1 MAIDP
6 KHVAAADTA
15 RKLYQSNLVDPS
27 GDRADW
33 LRTLRVT
40 RKTIAKALKAS
51 ALLEKME
58 VALMSNG
65 AHNIVFRHLLAPP
78 ISQDQFKLLCPEWP
92 KSSEKSARTVNSD
105 AAIAAKKVLVGRL
118 DPRFGIWLTQ
128 KRPPT
133 RRELRTLLLHVSPL
147 IASQRLATGRRSDLA
162 GGQEQLVIDLLIP
175 KGWTRLPSKLIDTR
189 AAVAPKHFMHKTRF
203 ATGTTTHQEV
213 DIACGLKATYVLAL
227 ECKVS
232 NDETNSVKRINDVIK
247 KSHAW
252 KEHWGNFV
260 ITAALLQGVI
270 APKDVQRLS
279 DNGIEVFWS
288 HDLEEFEN
296 WLEKKLA

>member
-6 KHVAAADTA
+6 KHVAAAETA

-33 LRTLRVT
+33 LRTLRET
-40 RKTIAKALKAS
+40 RKTIAMALRAS
-51 ALLEKME
+51 DFLDKME
-58 VALMSNG
+58 VALMTNG

-92 KSSEKSARTVNSD
+92 KSSEKSARPVKAV

-118 DPRFGIWLTQ
+118 DPRFGNWLAQ
-128 KRPPT
+128 KRQPS

-162 GGQEQLVIDLLIP
+162 GGQEQLVINLLMP

-213 DIACGLKATYVLAL
+213 DIACGLKATYVLAM

-247 KSHAW
+247 KAHAW

-288 HDLEEFEN
+288 HDLVEFEN
-296 WLEKKLA
+296 WIEKKLA